1 MRSVNAAAQAL
12 RTRAR
17 NGEQIPVVP
26 LVYFGLAV
34 PQRWAICG
42 VPLVWGGHTWAPL
55 DIAASEV
62 ADDALQPAGLKFTLP
77 AVSDSQIALAIA
89 GDVDGKPVTVHL
101 AWVDPDTGHVADAL
115 QVWAGE
121 LDVAG
126 WQDGAQALAHL
137 TAEHR
142 AALAMRQR
150 ASRYTNDEQQRLHP
164 GDTALNVDPMTD
176 AAPLVWPAAA
186 YFRA

>member
-1 MRSVNAAAQAL
+1 VRQVNAAVQAL
-12 RTRAR
+12 RARAR
-17 NGEQIPVVP
+17 AGEQIPVVP

-34 PQRWAICG
+34 PQRWALCG

-55 DIAASEV
+55 DIAVSEI
-62 ADDALQPAGLKFTLP
+62 ADDASQASGLKFTLP
-77 AVSDSQIALAIA
+77 GVSDSQLALALA
-89 GDVDGKPVTVHL
+89 GDVDGQPVTVHL
-101 AWVDPDTGHVADAL
+101 AWVDPDSGAVADAL

-126 WQDGAQALAHL
+126 WQDGPQALAHF

-142 AALAMRQR
+142 SSLALRQR
-150 ASRYTNDEQQRLHP
+150 VSRYTHDEQQRLHP
-164 GDTALNVDPMTD
+164 GDTSLDVDPMTD

-186 YFRA
+186 FFRV